1 MGEDKHIQEEQAQ
14 EKRRRSSTRNAVL
27 AVVWVAAFAV
37 AFIGLV
43 CGLDQLATDD
53 EEVVT
58 PSASVEEVEQEP
70 FYVLLIGSDS
80 RKGTALYTG
89 KASEHAQLDQHSD
102 IMTLMRVDPTTYTI
116 TLVTVPRDTQLD
128 GRSDRINDALAED
141 NDPTQVVSVV
151 ETLTGVTIE
160 GYMMTTFTG
169 YENLIDALGG
179 VTVDVPRTITVPD
192 PTTADN
198 VTVKQGDDQ
207 TLDGSE
213 ALVFARARKEYV
225 DDQDA
230 IRQTN
235 VRTLEIAMI
244 EKVLNQNDLDANK
257 SVADLEEFTTTNL
270 SVEDMA
276 ALVLDFVNHKD
287 EVTIYSCTG
296 PYAGGENED
305 GLWVIDQDSDTW
317 AELMA
322 LVDSGEDPAGVVEEP
337 KLKN

>member
-14 EKRRRSSTRNAVL
+14 EKRRRSSTHNAIL
-27 AVVWVAAFAV
+27 AVVWVAVFAV

-43 CGLDQLATDD
+43 CGLDQLAADD
-53 EEVVT
+53 EEVET
-58 PSASVEEVEQEP
+58 LSASVEEVEQEP

-116 TLVTVPRDTQLD
+116 TLVTVPRDTQLE
-128 GRSDRINDALAED
+128 GRSDRINDALAEN
-141 NDPTQVVSVV
+141 NDPAEVVEVV

-169 YENLIDALGG
+169 YEDLIDALGG
-179 VTVDVPRTITVPD
+179 VTVDIPRTITVPD
-192 PTTADN
+192 PSTADN
-198 VTVKQGDDQ
+198 VTVEKGDNQ

-225 DDQDA
+225 DDRDA

-270 SVEDMA
+270 PVEDMA

-296 PYAGGENED
+296 PYDGGENKD

-322 LVDSGEDPAGVVEEP
+322 LVDSGEDPTGVVEEP